1 MTMHTEPSSPFDA
14 SGKGDS
20 PALPVPRATR
30 HSIKEAYVVPNQMV
44 HFQLIEIWEELFD
57 VRPIGI
63 RDNFF
68 SLGGNSLLAARC
80 IERFEHVFKKKI
92 SLATF
97 FAGPTIEQ
105 LANVLTRREDSYS
118 RDSVVPIQTGG
129 TRRPFFYLPGDW
141 SNGAFY
147 CYKLAQQ
154 LGPDQ
159 PFYVVERYRFDG
171 FQALPTFQDMVAEY
185 VKSIRAIQPKGPY
198 ILGGFCHG
206 ALEAYEMTR
215 QLEAAG
221 EVVELLILFDPGTP
235 APFTS
240 IRHMIS
246 RFGRLVRLSQEKQLD
261 VFLLLRHWHKY
272 LRYRYKYLRDAH
284 YRRVLQGI
292 EIPGTGANIDFTGD
306 RYEMGLGLP
315 KVESFI
321 PSVEVL
327 RNDWSSL
334 FLWITADYEPIRF
347 KGKTVIFWSKQ
358 EFGCREKWYEETDM
372 KDIDLQVIP
381 GGHMTCKTKHLPDL
395 AEHLRACLSR
405 VPVPEPSQGR

>member
-1 MTMHTEPSSPFDA
+1 MTMHTEPSSPSDS
-14 SGKGDS
+14 SGKVDS
-20 PALPVPRATR
+20 PALSVPQATR

-68 SLGGNSLLAARC
+68 SLGGNSLLAAHC
-80 IERFEHVFKKKI
+80 IEIFKQVFKKEI
-92 SLATF
+92 SLDTF

-105 LANVLTRREDSYS
+105 LANVLTRREDSDS
-118 RDSVVPIQTGG
+118 RAPVVPIQTGG

-147 CYKLAQQ
+147 CYELAQQ

-171 FQALPTFQDMVAEY
+171 LQALPTFQDMVAEY
-185 VKSIRAIQPKGPY
+185 VKSIRAIQPQGPY
-198 ILGGFCHG
+198 VLGGFCHG

-215 QLEAAG
+215 QLDAAG

-246 RFGRLVRLSQEKQLD
+246 RSGRLLRLSQDKQLA

-272 LRYRYKYLRDAH
+272 LRYKYKFLRDAH

-292 EIPGTGANIDFTGD
+292 ELPETDANINVQGGD

-327 RNDWSSL
+327 RSDWSSL
-334 FLWITADYEPIRF
+334 FLWITADYEPGRF
-347 KGKTVIFWSKQ
+347 KGKMVIFWSKQ
-358 EFGCREKWYEETDM
+358 EFAGREKWYEETDM
-372 KDIDLQVIP
+372 KDIDLLVIP
-381 GGHMTCKTKHLPDL
+381 GGHMTCKTKYLSAF
-395 AEHLRACLSR
+395 AEQLRACLSR
-405 VPVPEPSQGR
+405 VPVPL